1 MREQAVNDPNASTIK
16 NEATGET
23 WSVVVLYEDKPTR
36 DRAMATCDHLVRQ
49 FWTEVEFDF
58 HWWRMDFLADPGMA
72 QTAALDAREAD
83 IIIFSS
89 AEAEFSPVILRWFDQ
104 WPEQRGGREGILLD
118 LTHAPPTSMQIIARK
133 QIFLRQVANHAGLDY
148 LTRLPLQIESTLPNS
163 WQNAEARAGQ
173 VTTVLDEILNKL
185 PPPPH
190 FGLNE

>member
-1 MREQAVNDPNASTIK
+1 MNESIASTLK
-16 NEATGET
+16 HSAAGET
-23 WSVVVLYEDKPTR
+23 WSVVVLYEDKSTR
-36 DRAMATCDHLVRQ
+36 DRAMATCDHLVQQ

-89 AEAEFSPVILRWFDQ
+89 SVAEFSPGILQWFDQ
-104 WPEQRGGREGILLD
+104 WAEQRGGREGMLLD
-118 LTHAPPTSMQIIARK
+118 LTHNSATPTPIIARK
-133 QIFLRQVANHAGLDY
+133 QFCLRQIANHAGLDY
-148 LTRLPLQIESTLPNS
+148 LTRIPSQIGSTLPNS

-173 VTTVLDEILNKL
+173 VTAVLDEILNKL